1 MDEST
6 DTEEGM
12 VRLTVKFKGKSY
24 DVTSKNQHMKMKTV
38 MKNMRNKLHKPEA
51 TFLLD
56 QEQVG
61 EEELAKRFQGAKIQ
75 MVE

>member
-1 MDEST
+1 
-6 DTEEGM
+6 
-12 VRLTVKFKGKSY
+12 
-24 DVTSKNQHMKMKTV
+24 
-38 MKNMRNKLHKPEA
+38 MRNKLHKPEA